1 MPGPEPKNFSH
12 PYLESLAKNTDAAW
26 IIQHMCRRQHQMHK
40 EQKAWQ
46 EKIAAAGRPS
56 LDIASDLP
64 QTTSAMAAA
73 SRSDQIA
80 SKLREI
86 NREHTL
92 EKLKYHYAFYT
103 KLKALLDEYYQKP
116 EADRRFIWPL
126 KSNKT
131 LLYLQSAIDAC
142 ENTDFLD
149 LLFTN
154 QDLGLARQTGP
165 ALAQAGP
172 LEPEQLALMKKNNH
186 ELWGQK
192 ATRFGDDDDATD
204 FSDTQRQPDFFPL
217 IGGTRHHEKDFG
229 MTFDQPMN
237 YWGTGAPGVLTTVMR
252 AACEQQQIPFLRDA
266 NDESSLMWKYPLPKE
281 VADALAVEYPDMI
294 TLNSQNEACV
304 MICGSGFAFGA
315 IGLPITPEAE
325 FPPHDCSSI
334 MSPALNFEKR
344 FTTLDFA
351 SAYRQQVFGMRDFE
365 YSADGSAND
374 VVNNLSDRLE
384 AVTEDPKVG
393 DVIGTRAFNG
403 DYLSSKWV
411 GGGGHVGFSL
421 GASVDHPGRQWLIS
435 YNRDIDDANWDG
447 FGLRLIEHDRSEHD
461 GHIGVKK
468 LDEAKYRLTY
478 TLRVR
483 SEQDNAVDTSET
495 TVNDDGAKDDVP
507 SQTSSVNEGSSDDSS
522 LAPQQDDSI
531 NPSLDGYQEIPDTSL
546 TSGMESMT
554 VSQTSEG
561 KGVNGS
567 QGTQEVICAE
577 CDNAAPAPAN
587 LINPSVGS
595 TAQTVFQMEGTNPV
609 DADTKDGSYSDV
621 STSNDP
627 NTDQP
632 ADTKDVTTA
641 HDGDEDLSTQ
651 SGDAVNDDHE
661 NADTTQDRDDTDNG
675 PAGLGPR

>member
-46 EKIAAAGRPS
+46 EKIVAAGRSS

-73 SRSDQIA
+73 SRNDQIA

-86 NREHTL
+86 NSEHTL
-92 EKLKYHYAFYT
+92 EKLKYHQAFYT

-131 LLYLQSAIDAC
+131 LLYLRSAIDAC

-186 ELWGQK
+186 GLWGQK

-217 IGGTRHHEKDFG
+217 IGGTRHHERDFG

-237 YWGTGAPGVLTTVMR
+237 YWGTGAPGVLTTIMR

-281 VADALAVEYPDMI
+281 VADALAVDYPDMI
-294 TLNSQNEACV
+294 TLNPQNEACV

-351 SAYRQQVFGMRDFE
+351 SAYRQQVFGILNFE

-374 VVNNLSDRLE
+374 VVNSLSDRLE
-384 AVTEDPKVG
+384 AVTEEPTVG
-393 DVIGTRAFNG
+393 DVIGTRVFNG
-403 DYLSSKWV
+403 DYLSSQWV

-421 GASVDHPGRQWLIS
+421 GASEDHPGRQWLIS

-447 FGLRLIEHDRSEHD
+447 FGLRLVEHDRSEHD
-461 GHIGVKK
+461 RSEHAGHIGVKK
-468 LDEAKYRLTY
+468 LGEAKYRLTY

-483 SEQDNAVDTSET
+483 SEQNNAVDSSET
-495 TVNDDGAKDDVP
+495 TVNDAGGAKDDFV
-507 SQTSSVNEGSSDDSS
+507 SHISSAKEGSV
-522 LAPQQDDSI
+522 
-531 NPSLDGYQEIPDTSL
+531 NPSLGGYQEIPDASI
-546 TSGMESMT
+546 TSGMESMN
-554 VSQTSEG
+554 VSQTSED

-567 QGTQEVICAE
+567 QDSQEVLCAE
-577 CDNAAPAPAN
+577 CDNSAPAPAN
-587 LINPSVGS
+587 SINPSAGS
-595 TAQTVFQMEGTNPV
+595 TAQSVFQMEGTNTV
-609 DADTKDGSYSDV
+609 DADAK
-621 STSNDP
+621 
-627 NTDQP
+627 
-632 ADTKDVTTA
+632 
-641 HDGDEDLSTQ
+641 EDLCS
-651 SGDAVNDDHE
+651 DAS
-661 NADTTQDRDDTDNG
+661 
-675 PAGLGPR
+675 AGLGPR